1 MILPKKLQSFA
12 SNHNFLGNK
21 GPLCVA
27 LVITDVAKEKGLP
40 LDASQLLTGANGQ
53 VKGLG
58 KSGVQK
64 VLKRHDITR
73 VLASEG
79 GRTSRG
85 SIGNMQDYVTFLND
99 LAKNSSVD
107 LEKVEKW
114 WVSQVQQFFSASP
127 LKLKIDSSS
136 SLRTCLR
143 SVFSEAEKRQA
154 QSPGATVVGA
164 VMQHLVGAKL
174 EVLYPEQDFKHN
186 GYSVADAPTKRA
198 GDFDFGDCA
207 IHVTT
212 SPSQSLMEK
221 CQANLNQGLRPLI
234 ISSSAGAIFAEKLAS
249 GIGLE
254 KRIDV
259 LDIEQFLVANIFEWT
274 RFDAKDRKTT
284 LQDLITRYNVIVESC
299 ETDPSLKIELA

>member
-1 MILPKKLQSFA
+1 MGLLEELQTFA
-12 SNHNFLGNK
+12 SSRNFLGSK

-27 LVITDVAKEKGLP
+27 LVITEVAKKHGLP
-40 LDASQLLTGANGQ
+40 LDHSKLLTGASGQ

-58 KSGVQK
+58 KAGVQK
-64 VLKRHDITR
+64 VLKRHGITR

-85 SIGNMQDYVTFLND
+85 SIGNMQDYVTFLNR
-99 LAKNSSVD
+99 LQESVAVD
-107 LEKVEKW
+107 LEKVEHW
-114 WVSQVQQFFSASP
+114 WIERVREYFAASP
-127 LKLKIDSSS
+127 LKLKTDSGS

-154 QSPGATVVGA
+154 QSPGSTIVGA

-174 EVLYPEQDFKHN
+174 EVLYPDQKLGHN
-186 GYSVADAPTKRA
+186 GASVADAPTKRA
-198 GDFDFGDCA
+198 GDFELGDCA

-212 SPSQSLMEK
+212 SPSPSLLEK

-234 ISSSAGAIFAEKLAS
+234 ISSSPGAMFAEKLAS
-249 GIGLE
+249 SLGLE

-274 RFDAKDRKTT
+274 GFDAKERKAT
-284 LQDLITRYNVIVESC
+284 LQDLIIRYNAIVESC
-299 ETDPSLKIELA
+299 ETDPSLRIELA